1 MRPGRRESGEGRL
14 SGAGIETED
23 RDEVGVLSLMSA
35 HPTCLGNCV
44 ATGGGGRMGET
55 GDTGEMSIGVKP

>member
-1 MRPGRRESGEGRL
+1 M

-55 GDTGEMSIGVKP
+55 GDTGEMSIVVKP